1 MFKFGTSYTP
11 KKIYQRV
18 VEIEAVA
25 EKEREDEVVE
35 AQSSANRRLQLLS
48 LRSRASRNKSMLRCY
63 KTPVTRR
70 QEQRASATA
79 SPRSPAGPP
88 RASRQ
93 RAAPANSCKS
103 RQPMAQS
110 RRARSFSSQ

>member
-35 AQSSANRRLQLLS
+35 AQSSASRRLQLLS
-48 LRSRASRNKSMLRCY
+48 LKIKS
-63 KTPVTRR
+63 
-70 QEQRASATA
+70 EQ
-79 SPRSPAGPP
+79 
-88 RASRQ
+88 
-93 RAAPANSCKS
+93 K
-103 RQPMAQS
+103 
-110 RRARSFSSQ
+110 